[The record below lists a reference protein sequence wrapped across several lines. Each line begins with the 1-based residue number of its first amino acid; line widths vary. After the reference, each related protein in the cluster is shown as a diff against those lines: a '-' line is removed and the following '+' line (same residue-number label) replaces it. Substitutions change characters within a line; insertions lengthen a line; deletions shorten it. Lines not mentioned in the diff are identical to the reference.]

1 MVSTRSNKVYYNDAG
16 GIENHR
22 TSANLAKVVAAV
34 KKTSFVPPPE
44 KKLWN
49 MILQQLWKDIE
60 NELKMDETE
69 GRSYGI
75 ITSI

>member
-1 MVSTRSNKVYYNDAG
+1 MSTRSNKVYYNDAG
-16 GIENHR
+16 GIENR
-22 TSANLAKVVAAV
+22 RNSANIAKVVAAV

-44 KKLWN
+44 KLWN

-60 NELKMDETE
+60 NEKLKIDETE

-75 ITSI
+75 TTSI

>member
-1 MVSTRSNKVYYNDAG
+1 
-16 GIENHR
+16 
-22 TSANLAKVVAAV
+22 
-34 KKTSFVPPPE
+34 
-44 KKLWN
+44 

-75 ITSI
+75 ITRILKKKQSPIFMAYKEHD